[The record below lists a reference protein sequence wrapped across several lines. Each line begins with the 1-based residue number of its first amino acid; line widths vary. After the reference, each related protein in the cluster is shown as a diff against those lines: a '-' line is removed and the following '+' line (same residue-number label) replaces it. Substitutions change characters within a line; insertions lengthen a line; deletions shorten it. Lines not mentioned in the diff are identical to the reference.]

1 MGQIW
6 VTSDWHLN
14 HNKEFIYKARGFE
27 TVSDMNKAIMQNH
40 NQSVAM
46 DDHIYVL
53 GDCCLG
59 QDLNNA
65 RALMCQMKGHLHIIR
80 GNHCTDTRIEMY
92 KGLWNVEEVVEAK
105 YLTYKKYH
113 FFLSHYPALCSNF
126 DTNRPLKQRT
136 LNLCGH
142 LHTTDA
148 FTDWDKYGAPIV
160 HCEVDAWGCA
170 PVPLDHIIELMKEK
184 VNE

>member
-59 QDLNNA
+59 QDLDSA
-65 RALMCQMKGHLHIIR
+65 RADVSDEG
-80 GNHCTDTRIEMY
+80 
-92 KGLWNVEEVVEAK
+92 AS
-105 YLTYKKYH
+105 
-113 FFLSHYPALCSNF
+113 SHYSWESLHRYSN
-126 DTNRPLKQRT
+126 
-136 LNLCGH
+136 
-142 LHTTDA
+142 
-148 FTDWDKYGAPIV
+148 
-160 HCEVDAWGCA
+160 
-170 PVPLDHIIELMKEK
+170 
-184 VNE
+184 